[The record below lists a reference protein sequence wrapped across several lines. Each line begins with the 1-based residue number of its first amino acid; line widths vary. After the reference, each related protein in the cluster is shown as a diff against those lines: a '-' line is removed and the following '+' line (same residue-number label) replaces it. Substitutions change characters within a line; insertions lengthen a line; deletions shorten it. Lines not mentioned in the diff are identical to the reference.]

1 MRKQEPA
8 DAYVS
13 RLLLF
18 LLLFA
23 FCARDAL
30 LAVDPQVALLG
41 FCRLIGAFGGAA
53 DAVFNHAA
61 TARQF
66 LSPASPTIMPWP
78 PWHCIL
84 TLPAVMCRGSI
95 C

>member
-41 FCRLIGAFGGAA
+41 FCRLIDAFGGAA

-61 TARQF
+61 TSWLYCGRRG
-66 LSPASPTIMPWP
+66 LAS
-78 PWHCIL
+78 CDRL
-84 TLPAVMCRGSI
+84 R
-95 C
+95 